1 MVKAGDML
9 SALGREKEATARYR
23 EVQRRYPATPAGER
37 VAGLLRLREM
47 EAQAR
52 ALYGDY
58 RFADARKLFETLARE
73 DPARQARMEFC
84 LVLCLY
90 GQGLD
95 EEAARRAR
103 ALAEGNAEEAV
114 RAEASRWLAK
124 LAYNQGRWREAAD
137 LFSAAADARGT
148 PADVAAESLVWAARA
163 ACAGNDYP
171 RAVATV
177 ARFVSHHAASPLL
190 AAALTVQGEA
200 LIELAR
206 FDEAVLVFDRAVAA
220 AGASADDRLRAEL
233 LRADALFA
241 MGADNPAR
249 YHAALTAYQ
258 TALLGENLTATQRV
272 TLSFK
277 IARTLEK
284 LKRTE
289 EAVDQYY
296 TQVVLAYRA
305 GVARGE
311 SYEDEA
317 RAVFSRAALRLAD
330 EYESR
335 GRDFQAIRVL
345 ELVVASRVPAADEA
359 ARRIARLRRKGDSL

>member
-1 MVKAGDML
+1 
-9 SALGREKEATARYR
+9 
-23 EVQRRYPATPAGER
+23 
-37 VAGLLRLREM
+37 
-47 EAQAR
+47 
-52 ALYGDY
+52 
-58 RFADARKLFETLARE
+58 
-73 DPARQARMEFC
+73 
-84 LVLCLY
+84 
-90 GQGLD
+90 
-95 EEAARRAR
+95 
-103 ALAEGNAEEAV
+103 
-114 RAEASRWLAK
+114 
-124 LAYNQGRWREAAD
+124 
-137 LFSAAADARGT
+137 
-148 PADVAAESLVWAARA
+148 
-163 ACAGNDYP
+163 
-171 RAVATV
+171 
-177 ARFVSHHAASPLL
+177 
-190 AAALTVQGEA
+190 
-200 LIELAR
+200 
-206 FDEAVLVFDRAVAA
+206 
-220 AGASADDRLRAEL
+220 
-233 LRADALFA
+233 

-258 TALLGENLTATQRV
+258 TAVLGENLTATQRV